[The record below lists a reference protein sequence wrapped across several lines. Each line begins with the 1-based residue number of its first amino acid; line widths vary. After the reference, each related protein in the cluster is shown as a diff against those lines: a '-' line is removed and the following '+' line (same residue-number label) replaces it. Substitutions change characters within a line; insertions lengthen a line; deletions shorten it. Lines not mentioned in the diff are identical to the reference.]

1 MRKCVLAVGI
11 VFTTRGLVASDGV
24 TPAVFVAPAVSV
36 APVQQCYTALPI
48 DQAVVPV
55 MYPSTADELPPP
67 SASPA
72 LDGAAPVLASG
83 AAADVIIPPAG
94 YPSSAWSPPAVEPP
108 CPCESIYRTTA
119 WQLGA
124 EFIPTNSHLTA
135 GQFGPWPDDGALAL
149 RFHLGYEDETGLGVR
164 GRWWLFGQSVEA
176 PVDDVDLAA
185 TTISLDFSKRL
196 FIEETELVLGAGPA
210 GGALSFQLSNNE
222 ESEFAGGGISIFAE
236 VWHPLLRFERI
247 DLGSVARARYSLLL
261 GEWEDDTGFVIPS
274 TDDDN
279 MSVAELAW
287 GLELRSRFGFKQ
299 DKHWYLAILVE
310 HQNWDSALM
319 TRFMDSSVGFTGTS
333 FALGLAY

>member
-1 MRKCVLAVGI
+1 MRKYMLAAWI
-11 VFTTRGLVASDGV
+11 VFTTCGLVAADGV
-24 TPAVFVAPAVSV
+24 TPAVAL

-55 MYPSTADELPPP
+55 MYPATSEQLPPP
-67 SASPA
+67 SIGAPP
-72 LDGAAPVLASG
+72 LDGAAPVFDSG
-83 AAADVIIPPAG
+83 SATDVIIPPAV
-94 YPSSAWSPPAVEPP
+94 YPSSAWPPPANGPL
-108 CPCESIYRTTA
+108 CPCESVYRRTA

-124 EFIPTNSHLTA
+124 EFIATNSHLTA

-149 RFHLGYEDETGLGVR
+149 RFNLGYEDETGLGLR

-196 FIEETELVLGAGPA
+196 FIEETELLLGAGPA
-210 GGALSFQLSNNE
+210 GGALSFQLSNND
-222 ESEFAGGGISIFAE
+222 ESKFAGGGISVFAE
-236 VWHPLLRFERI
+236 VWYPLLRFERV
-247 DLGSVARARYSLLL
+247 DVGSVARGRFSLLL

-287 GLELRSRFGFKQ
+287 GLELRRRFGFRH

-319 TRFMDSSVGFTGTS
+319 TQFTASSVGFTGTS
-333 FALGLAY
+333 FAIGLAY

>member
-1 MRKCVLAVGI
+1 MRKCMLAVGI
-11 VFTTRGLVASDGV
+11 IFTTRGLVASEGV
-24 TPAVFVAPAVSV
+24 TPAVSLAPI
-36 APVQQCYTALPI
+36 QQCYTALPI
-48 DQAVVPV
+48 DEAVVPV
-55 MYPSTADELPPP
+55 MYPSTSELLPPP
-67 SASPA
+67 SIGAPP
-72 LDGAAPVLASG
+72 LDGATPMFDSG
-83 AAADVIIPPAG
+83 AAADVIIPPAV
-94 YPSSAWSPPAVEPP
+94 YPSSAWTRPADGPP
-108 CPCESIYRTTA
+108 CPCESVYRSTA

-149 RFHLGYEDETGLGVR
+149 RFHVGYEDETGLGVR

-176 PVDDVDLAA
+176 PVDDVDLSA

-210 GGALSFQLSNNE
+210 GGALSFQLSNND
-222 ESEFAGGGISIFAE
+222 ESQFAGGGISVFAE
-236 VWHPLLRFERI
+236 VWYPLLRFERV
-247 DLGSVARARYSLLL
+247 DVGSVARGRFSLLV

-287 GLELRSRFGFKQ
+287 GLEFRRRFGFNE
-299 DKHWYLAILVE
+299 DKYWYLAILVE
-310 HQNWDSALM
+310 HQTWDSAIM
-319 TRFMDSSVGFTGTS
+319 TQFTASSVGFTGTN

>member
-11 VFTTRGLVASDGV
+11 VFTTRGLVASEGV
-24 TPAVFVAPAVSV
+24 TPAVSL

-48 DQAVVPV
+48 DQAVVPA
-55 MYPSTADELPPP
+55 MYPATSEQLPPP
-67 SASPA
+67 SATPVF
-72 LDGAAPVLASG
+72 DGAAPMFDSG
-83 AAADVIIPPAG
+83 AAADVIIPPVVP
-94 YPSSAWSPPAVEPP
+94 PSSAWSPPADGPP
-108 CPCESIYRTTA
+108 CPCDSVYRSTA
-119 WQLGA
+119 WQFGA

-149 RFHLGYEDETGLGVR
+149 RFNLGYEDETGLGVR

-176 PVDDVDLAA
+176 PADDVDLAA
-185 TTISLDFSKRL
+185 TTLSLDFSKRL

-210 GGALSFQLSNNE
+210 GGALSFQLSNNDE
-222 ESEFAGGGISIFAE
+222 AEFAGGGISVFAE
-236 VWHPLLRFERI
+236 VWHPLLRFERV
-247 DLGSVARARYSLLL
+247 DLGSVARGRYSLLL

-287 GLELRSRFGFKQ
+287 GLELRIRVGLRQ

>member
-11 VFTTRGLVASDGV
+11 VFTIRGLVAANGV
-24 TPAVFVAPAVSV
+24 TPAVSPAPI
-36 APVQQCYTALPI
+36 QQCYTALPI

-55 MYPSTADELPPP
+55 MYPAPSEQLPPP
-67 SASPA
+67 SSGTSA
-72 LDGAAPVLASG
+72 LDGAAPVFDSG
-83 AAADVIIPPAG
+83 ASADVIIPPAA
-94 YPSSAWSPPAVEPP
+94 YPSSAWAPPADGLP
-108 CPCESIYRTTA
+108 CPCESVYRSTA

-124 EFIPTNSHLTA
+124 EIIPTNSHLTA

-149 RFHLGYEDETGLGVR
+149 RFVVGYEDETGLGVR
-164 GRWWLFGQSVEA
+164 GRWWLVGQSIEA

-185 TTISLDFSKRL
+185 TTLSLDFSKRL

-210 GGALSFQLSNNE
+210 GGALSFQLSNND
-222 ESEFAGGGISIFAE
+222 ESQFAGGGISVFAE
-236 VWHPLLRFERI
+236 LWHPLLRFKRI
-247 DLGSVARARYSLLL
+247 DVGSVARGRFSLLV
-261 GEWEDDTGFVIPS
+261 GEWEDDTGFVIPP

-287 GLELRSRFGFKQ
+287 GLELRRRFGFRQ

-319 TRFMDSSVGFTGTS
+319 TQFIASSVGFTGTS